1 MRSVTHSDSDDVLS
15 GRREPAHPFELGR
28 VKRGS
33 PGQTDIEHAA
43 GFLED
48 MVIDL
53 QDAVGMASPGDLD
66 GSVWRLIDRI
76 AATTSRLA
84 GVEAELRRQAP

>member
-1 MRSVTHSDSDDVLS
+1 MRSITHSDSDDVLS
-15 GRREPAHPFELGR
+15 GRRDPPHPFELGR

-43 GFLED
+43 GFLDD
-48 MVIDL
+48 MVTDL

-66 GSVWRLIDRI
+66 GSVWRVIDRI
-76 AATTSRLA
+76 AGVSSRLA
-84 GVEAELRRQAP
+84 GVEAELRRLAP